1 VSDTNEAVD
10 LIELPAGKVVS
21 PTLVAAISEI
31 PSDDFDVYDVLS
43 KLGFTALLSLRD
55 YVNDLLAEKAEAE
68 RAALIEKSAE
78 LSGYLGLEVT
88 DLLTPPKKKSEIKY
102 RDSDGNAWTG
112 KGPKPA
118 WFKAALDAGVDPET
132 FRV

>member
-1 VSDTNEAVD
+1 MSDTIEAVD
-10 LIELPAGKVVS
+10 LIELPTGKVVS
-21 PTLVAAISEI
+21 PALIVAASEI
-31 PSDDFDVYDVLS
+31 PKDDFDVYDVLS
-43 KLGFTALLSLRD
+43 KRDFSSLLPIRD
-55 YVNDLLAEKAEAE
+55 YLNDLLAEKAEAE

-78 LSGYLGLEVT
+78 LSGYLGLEVA

-102 RDSDGNAWTG
+102 RDADGNAWTG

-118 WFKAALDAGVDPET
+118 WFKAALDAGIDPET